1 MAVKA
6 YNDALKDGEASVN
19 RIPVI
24 LVGQERTGKT
34 SLKRSLK
41 GELFDKFEEST
52 DGIQADTGY
61 FKVSK
66 EIWKTG
72 KKIEDAGPE
81 SSISFENLA
90 AAKLILERLRRKNLS
105 SQDVPQQS
113 KNATHL
119 DTEKTSRDT
128 ASSTSSQP
136 NGNDDSP
143 LHMPEIP
150 EEVLH
155 ELTKLLQRERDVSDI
170 NDIYSILWDFA
181 GQSVYYDTHPI
192 FLIENAIYLLVAN
205 LSHNPEEKA
214 TPPVKKGLYSN
225 IVDSH
230 SNKTNL
236 DFLDFWMSSIFS
248 LASPQSS
255 CSDSATNGQE
265 NLPGRLPPV
274 FLVCTHADK
283 PFYRTNARD
292 QALEIYGFLR
302 SKAYREH
309 LFKDVFAVDNT
320 KSGGDHEC
328 LEVVRLREKVLA
340 VAKEFPLMKTKIPL
354 RWLKYEN
361 LLHMKKTQG
370 S

>member
-90 AAKLILERLRRKNLS
+90 AAKLILERLRRENLS

-155 ELTKLLQRERDVSDI
+155 ELTKLLQREREMFPTLMM
-170 NDIYSILWDFA
+170 SI
-181 GQSVYYDTHPI
+181 QSCGTLLGNQSTTTPI
-192 FLIENAIYLLVAN
+192 Q
-205 LSHNPEEKA
+205 
-214 TPPVKKGLYSN
+214 
-225 IVDSH
+225 
-230 SNKTNL
+230 
-236 DFLDFWMSSIFS
+236 FS
-248 LASPQSS
+248 
-255 CSDSATNGQE
+255 
-265 NLPGRLPPV
+265 
-274 FLVCTHADK
+274 
-283 PFYRTNARD
+283 
-292 QALEIYGFLR
+292 
-302 SKAYREH
+302 
-309 LFKDVFAVDNT
+309 
-320 KSGGDHEC
+320 
-328 LEVVRLREKVLA
+328 
-340 VAKEFPLMKTKIPL
+340 
-354 RWLKYEN
+354 
-361 LLHMKKTQG
+361 
-370 S
+370 